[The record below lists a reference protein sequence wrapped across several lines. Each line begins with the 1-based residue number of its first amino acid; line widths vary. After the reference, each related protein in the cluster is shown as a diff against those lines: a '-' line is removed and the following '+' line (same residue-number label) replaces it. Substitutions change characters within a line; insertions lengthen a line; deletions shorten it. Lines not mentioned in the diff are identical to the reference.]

1 MHLTK
6 VKYSQFKN
14 TDRDWTLLDFCPQQ
28 INLVVGKNAAG
39 KTKTLNTI
47 SSLAHLISGEQSEIP
62 ESVNYEFSWITAD
75 GKDVCYVLNCIERKI
90 IYEKLI
96 ISNETKLERD
106 KEGKCSIYFEKIDQV
121 IEIQVPSGNLCS
133 VVRRDLLQHP
143 WFELLHDWADSTLH
157 YRFGSVFGKNI
168 GLMIRPE
175 DENQNSLNDIEIDL
189 KKRDRVVELF
199 QKGFE
204 LFGDIFVG
212 NIIKGM
218 SRISYKLTNINIDYS
233 PSLKFKNPID
243 PPPAVLRVKEADLK
257 CFTYQADM
265 SQGMFRALSLIIQLN
280 LLKLQGA
287 GTCIIIDDIGEGL
300 DYDRSTELIRL
311 LIEEVEKT
319 SIQLIMSTNG
329 RFVMNNVSLK
339 YWSVIQRK
347 ANKSKI
353 FNYSNAKETF
363 EEFLFTGLSNFDF
376 LCTDFYCKAIE
387 EG

>member
-1 MHLTK
+1 MQLTK
-6 VKYSQFKN
+6 VKYAQFE
-14 TDRDWTLLDFCPQQ
+14 DSEREWTLLDFSPQQ

-47 SSLAHLISGEQSEIP
+47 SSMAHLISGEQSEIP
-62 ESVNYEFSWITAD
+62 DSVSYEFNWMTAD
-75 GKDVCYVLNCIERKI
+75 GKDICYILKCRDRKVAL
-90 IYEKLI
+90 EKLV
-96 ISNETKLERD
+96 ISGEVKLERD
-106 KEGKCSIYFEKIDQV
+106 LEGLCSIYFEKIDQT
-121 IEIQVPSGNLCS
+121 IEIQVPSGSLCS
-133 VVRRDLLQHP
+133 VVRRDKLQHP
-143 WFELLHDWADSTLH
+143 WFDLLHDWADSTLH

-168 GLMIRPE
+168 GLLIRPE
-175 DENQNSLNDIEIDL
+175 DEHQNSLNDIEIDL
-189 KKRDRVVELF
+189 KKTDRVVELF
-199 QKGFE
+199 RKGHE
-204 LFGDIFVG
+204 LFGDIFIS

-218 SRISYKLTNINIDYS
+218 SRISYKLVDINIDYS
-233 PSLKFKNPID
+233 PNLKFKNPID

-257 CFTYQADM
+257 CYTYQADM

-347 ANKSKI
+347 GNKSKV

-363 EEFLFTGLSNFDF
+363 EEFIFTGLSNFDF
-376 LCTDFYCKAIE
+376 LCTDFYCKAIDE
-387 EG
+387 E

>member
-1 MHLTK
+1 MLLTK
-6 VKYSQFKN
+6 VKYSQFEN
-14 TDRDWTLLDFCPQQ
+14 TDREWSLLDFSPQQ

-47 SSLAHLISGEQSEIP
+47 SSLAHLISGEQADIP
-62 ESVNYEFSWITAD
+62 DSVSHEFTWQSSD
-75 GKDVCYVLNCIERKI
+75 GKAISYTLKCLDHKI
-90 IYEKLI
+90 YYEKLL
-96 ISNETKLERD
+96 ISGDVKLERNED
-106 KEGKCSIYFEKIDQV
+106 GKCSIYFEKIDQI
-121 IEIQVPSGNLCS
+121 IEIQVPAKSLCC
-133 VVRRDLLQHP
+133 VVRRDNLQHP
-143 WFELLHDWADSTLH
+143 WFEYLHQWADSTLH

-168 GLMIRPE
+168 GLLIRPE
-175 DENQNSLNDIEIDL
+175 DEHQNSLNDIEIDL
-189 KKRDRVVELF
+189 KKTDRVVELF
-199 QKGFE
+199 RKGYE
-204 LFGDIFVG
+204 LFGELFIS
-212 NIIKGM
+212 NIIKSMGK
-218 SRISYKLTNINIDYS
+218 ISYKLTDINIDYS
-233 PSLKFKNPID
+233 PNLKFKNPLD

-311 LIEEVEKT
+311 LIEDVEKT

-347 ANKSKI
+347 GNKSKV

-363 EEFLFTGLSNFDF
+363 EEFIFTGLSNFDF
-376 LCTDFYCKAIE
+376 LCTDFYCKAFDDE
-387 EG
+387 

>member
-1 MHLTK
+1 MVLTK
-6 VKYSQFKN
+6 VKYSQYEN
-14 TDRDWTLLDFCPQQ
+14 TDREWSLLDFSPQQ

-47 SSLAHLISGEQSEIP
+47 SSLAHLISGEQAEIP
-62 ESVNYEFSWITAD
+62 DSVSYEFSWQTSH
-75 GKDVCYVLNCIERKI
+75 GKEICYSLKCLDRKI
-90 IYEKLI
+90 FYEKLVI
-96 ISNETKLERD
+96 DGEIKLERNED
-106 KEGKCSIYFEKIDQV
+106 GKCSIYFEKIDQV
-121 IEIQVPSGNLCS
+121 IEIQLPAKSLCC
-133 VVRRDLLQHP
+133 VVRRDKMQHP
-143 WFELLHDWADSTLH
+143 WFEHLHEWADSTLH

-168 GLMIRPE
+168 GLLIRPE
-175 DENQNSLNDIEIDL
+175 DEHQNSLNDIEIDL
-189 KKRDRVVELF
+189 KKTDRVVELF
-199 QKGFE
+199 RKGYE
-204 LFGDIFVG
+204 HFGDIFVS
-212 NIIKGM
+212 NIIKSM
-218 SRISYKLTNINIDYS
+218 EKISYKLTDINIDYS
-233 PSLKFKNPID
+233 PNLKFKNPID

-311 LIEEVEKT
+311 LIEDVEKT

-347 ANKSKI
+347 GSKSKV

-363 EEFLFTGLSNFDF
+363 EEFIFTGLSNFDF
-376 LCTDFYCKAIE
+376 LCTDFYCKAIDE
-387 EG
+387 E

>member
-1 MHLTK
+1 MLLKK
-6 VKYSQFKN
+6 VKYTQFEDSDKE
-14 TDRDWTLLDFCPQQ
+14 WTLLDFSPQQ

-39 KTKTLNTI
+39 KTRTLNII
-47 SSLAHLISGEQSEIP
+47 SSLAHLMTGEQNELP
-62 ESVNYEFSWITAD
+62 ESVNYEFIWSSA
-75 GKDVCYVLNCIERKI
+75 GKEICYTLKCQDRNVIQ
-90 IYEKLI
+90 EKLLI
-96 ISNETKLERD
+96 GSEVKLERNAS
-106 KEGKCSIYFEKIDQV
+106 GKSKIYFEEVKQD
-121 IEIQVPSGNLCS
+121 IEIQVPAQSLCC
-133 VVRRDLLQHP
+133 VVRRDALQHP
-143 WFELLHDWADSTLH
+143 WLEMLHEWAESTIH

-168 GLMIRPE
+168 GLLIRPE
-175 DENQNSLNDIEIDL
+175 DEHQNNLNDIEIDL
-189 KKRDRVVELF
+189 KKTDRVVELF
-199 QKGFE
+199 RKGYE
-204 LFGDIFVG
+204 LFGEIFVS

-218 SRISYKLTNINIDYS
+218 DRISYKLTDIEIDYS

-257 CFTYQADM
+257 CYTYQADM

-280 LLKLQGA
+280 LLKLQGS
-287 GTCIIIDDIGEGL
+287 GMCIIIDDIGEGL

-311 LIEEVEKT
+311 LIEGVEKT

-347 ANKSKI
+347 GNKSKV

-376 LCTDFYCKAIE
+376 LCTDFYCKPLE
-387 EG
+387 EK